1 MTTCIRL
8 FSPASAAKTSQVDPK
23 ATPLFSSLNP
33 EITHSRK
40 SYHRIQ
46 SSKYG
51 SFLEPIK
58 PLSKPQLLDFD
69 HLS

>member
-1 MTTCIRL
+1 MDKKL
-8 FSPASAAKTSQVDPK
+8 GSNNPYEAFFSAPAVKTSQVDHK
-23 ATPLFSSLNP
+23 TTHLFSSLNP

-51 SFLEPIK
+51 SFFELIK
-58 PLSKPQLLDFD
+58 PLSKP
-69 HLS
+69 